1 MNGGGRRSSTS
12 HAETKA
18 WTPLEKDPGVVIG
31 IEGMGIVTLGILT
44 DGNEDM
50 VRVPQIEGLVE
61 KGIGD
66 VGPMELRDG
75 NVEIMGMPPVPL
87 EDGLDGSATL
97 DETLGPDMV

>member
-1 MNGGGRRSSTS
+1 
-12 HAETKA
+12 
-18 WTPLEKDPGVVIG
+18 VVIG

-50 VRVPQIEGLVE
+50 VGVPQIKGLVE

-87 EDGLDGSATL
+87 EDGFDGSTTL